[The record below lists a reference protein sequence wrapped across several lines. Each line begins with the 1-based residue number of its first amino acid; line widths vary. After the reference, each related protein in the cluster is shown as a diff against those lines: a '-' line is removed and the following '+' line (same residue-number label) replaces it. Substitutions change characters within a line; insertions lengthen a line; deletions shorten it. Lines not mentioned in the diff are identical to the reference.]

1 MSKISFLGFWFFLDI
16 LIFFFLCC
24 AVTEMEHR
32 SVKKAGIEVQET
44 KGWSLM
50 TLKPKL
56 FVLNSSMA
64 LTSLKKMTRLKI

>member
-1 MSKISFLGFWFFLDI
+1 
-16 LIFFFLCC
+16 
-24 AVTEMEHR
+24 MEHR

-56 FVLNSSMA
+56 FVLNSFMA
-64 LTSLKKMTRLKI
+64 LDCTSKMIRLKICNLVNYP